1 MSIRMLQSERN
12 SELEHDNDTS
22 FSPLF
27 GVNIH
32 IKLSPNSILCVVD
45 EWREEFLGLCSVLR
59 LVVHQFTVSIL
70 SRLDLSAISVD
81 TRITLNRILGDISTS
96 LDKQTT
102 SFTRST
108 EFFIYEFIWKL
119 RELQSQHLINVSL
132 LMSKKSLPDNY
143 WDDWMP

>member
-1 MSIRMLQSERN
+1 MQISK
-12 SELEHDNDTS
+12 
-22 FSPLF
+22 FSLC
-27 GVNIH
+27 
-32 IKLSPNSILCVVD
+32 ILC
-45 EWREEFLGLCSVLR
+45 LLA
-59 LVVHQFTVSIL
+59 
-70 SRLDLSAISVD
+70 LSAVSVNAH
-81 TRITLNRILGDISTS
+81 ITLNGILRDISTS